1 MITNTFISL
10 RNHEIKNKFKYDIF
24 KKERGISFIIA
35 ALDREALLPSAQV
48 TRLYQVSSSARLKT
62 QTINTQIVYFII
74 VRIPYPEAIFSWVF
88 SFCCFYFRFIWGWKC
103 KDNLGVGR
111 VRGNKCNQTS
121 QMCYV
126 NSSSTILSGRG
137 GNEEW

>member
-74 VRIPYPEAIFSWVF
+74 VLIPYPEAIFSWVF
-88 SFCCFYFRFIWGWKC
+88 SFCCFYFRFI
-103 KDNLGVGR
+103 
-111 VRGNKCNQTS
+111 
-121 QMCYV
+121 
-126 NSSSTILSGRG
+126 
-137 GNEEW
+137 